1 MSRTEKSRLEP
12 KKLWRSLDEGGRNIV
27 FYLVHTI
34 SPVSIDTL
42 SNLSGAPALQVLNVM
57 EGLKKGK
64 VVCEKKDYGKGM
76 YFLNGTD
83 LASFMQKEMPGEKTQ
98 EAMKKIIEFY
108 TQSLHEGEEKTLA
121 LGELYRKGE
130 DVGEGLA
137 FIRNAADILFNTG
150 QKEKALAYYDYLVN
164 YFAKNKVTDV
174 NAEDFIDGV
183 LGKIALSK
191 HLMPIHEQVSLL
203 TRAEKTAKRFKKWD
217 FMSKI
222 KLALGQ
228 ELQAAGQ
235 DKKAFHYINDFWKL
249 AERIGN
255 PRMLKIATLLTCE
268 FLHWKGKFAEVVR
281 RYEDV
286 VEDLEE
292 FGDDEATLK
301 AGARVGL
308 CYVRCGR
315 IARGMGMID
324 TVRVKANLLNLQ
336 QVTNFADLMT
346 ILSLFEIRK
355 IPEAEFYLNR
365 LSALPEEIVGHYILW
380 PVEACKAYIL
390 CMNEDYAKAFE
401 YLKKAVEHSRFVGWM
416 HQNGAWNF
424 EYLDILESKGFLY
437 DEWNYDGEIER
448 MLKWDDIYM
457 RGVAL
462 RYRAVRNMERQQ
474 SMNRTLS
481 DLKNS
486 EKYLKKAGAEIELAR
501 TRTALGNAYL
511 KKGEQKIAQS
521 YLEKAW
527 VFFSKVDKNLFPKD
541 LLVVM
546 PQEQKI
552 EVMIDRIININ
563 ESLGTIQD
571 RSSFLEKVINVTMDF
586 TMATRGAFFI
596 VEPGN
601 EPRIVASRNL
611 DPSMLKAEQF
621 KLITQIVREVACD
634 DIELIMPGIKEHNSV
649 SDDSL
654 VAVGINSVICM
665 PAKLSEEKHGYL
677 YLDNRLGRRHFPD
690 NQLPYIRLLCN
701 QIAVGLSNIRI
712 YEEMSERKDRYEN
725 EATFYKQE
733 MGIASSSEMI
743 IGKSSAIKTVIDQIR
758 QVAPTDSSVLITGET
773 GVGKELVA
781 KAIHNLSE
789 RRDGPF
795 IPVNLSALP
804 QELVA
809 SELFGHEKGAFTGA
823 HEKSKGRFELADGG
837 TIFLDE
843 IGDLPLNVQVNLLRV
858 LQEKTF
864 QRLGSA
870 KPVQSDFRVVAA
882 TNKDLLLEIRKGTF
896 RQDLYY
902 RLNVFPVNIPPLRE
916 RKEDISL
923 IGHYF
928 INRFSKKMG
937 KAIQRIPSVELKKL
951 MAYHWPG
958 NVRELKHFIERAVIL
973 SDGSSINF
981 SGLLHVSAQHAT
993 GDDFSPLLLADVE
1006 RDHIEKILNATHWKV
1021 SGSKGAASIL
1031 GLKPTTLLFRMNK
1044 LGVKK
1049 PALSTNLGQTLK
1061 VNS

>member
-437 DEWNYDGEIER
+437 DECSSG
-448 MLKWDDIYM
+448 
-457 RGVAL
+457 
-462 RYRAVRNMERQQ
+462 
-474 SMNRTLS
+474 
-481 DLKNS
+481 
-486 EKYLKKAGAEIELAR
+486 
-501 TRTALGNAYL
+501 
-511 KKGEQKIAQS
+511 
-521 YLEKAW
+521 
-527 VFFSKVDKNLFPKD
+527 
-541 LLVVM
+541 
-546 PQEQKI
+546 
-552 EVMIDRIININ
+552 MI
-563 ESLGTIQD
+563 
-571 RSSFLEKVINVTMDF
+571 
-586 TMATRGAFFI
+586 
-596 VEPGN
+596 
-601 EPRIVASRNL
+601 
-611 DPSMLKAEQF
+611 
-621 KLITQIVREVACD
+621 
-634 DIELIMPGIKEHNSV
+634 
-649 SDDSL
+649 
-654 VAVGINSVICM
+654 
-665 PAKLSEEKHGYL
+665 
-677 YLDNRLGRRHFPD
+677 
-690 NQLPYIRLLCN
+690 
-701 QIAVGLSNIRI
+701 
-712 YEEMSERKDRYEN
+712 
-725 EATFYKQE
+725 
-733 MGIASSSEMI
+733 
-743 IGKSSAIKTVIDQIR
+743 
-758 QVAPTDSSVLITGET
+758 
-773 GVGKELVA
+773 
-781 KAIHNLSE
+781 
-789 RRDGPF
+789 
-795 IPVNLSALP
+795 
-804 QELVA
+804 
-809 SELFGHEKGAFTGA
+809 
-823 HEKSKGRFELADGG
+823 
-837 TIFLDE
+837 
-843 IGDLPLNVQVNLLRV
+843 
-858 LQEKTF
+858 
-864 QRLGSA
+864 
-870 KPVQSDFRVVAA
+870 
-882 TNKDLLLEIRKGTF
+882 
-896 RQDLYY
+896 
-902 RLNVFPVNIPPLRE
+902 
-916 RKEDISL
+916 
-923 IGHYF
+923 
-928 INRFSKKMG
+928 
-937 KAIQRIPSVELKKL
+937 
-951 MAYHWPG
+951 
-958 NVRELKHFIERAVIL
+958 
-973 SDGSSINF
+973 
-981 SGLLHVSAQHAT
+981 
-993 GDDFSPLLLADVE
+993 
-1006 RDHIEKILNATHWKV
+1006 
-1021 SGSKGAASIL
+1021 
-1031 GLKPTTLLFRMNK
+1031 
-1044 LGVKK
+1044 
-1049 PALSTNLGQTLK
+1049 ST
-1061 VNS
+1061 